1 MQFNYVAKFRVAY
14 LYYDNI
20 GGFEPGIHILYFKGL

>member
-1 MQFNYVAKFRVAY
+1 MINAIQLCSKFRVAY

-20 GGFEPGIHILYFKGL
+20 EGFEPGIHILYF